1 MKEKIKDIYKDKY
14 PYYLDVLNEFLN
26 SDIDFV
32 LLNYIFPDDKP
43 GDLDIMV
50 NICDKN
56 KIESILTLQ
65 GFEFYTI
72 FNTNQIL
79 WNKYV
84 KNIGFIQFHLY
95 FGLYFMDNMFF
106 KKIPNLIGKNYDNE
120 FQFFVFLVES
130 FFRSQFKMDVYNNY
144 LKISSLSRLH
154 DFIELYS
161 PKSEKF
167 IENVNLIYTKDKK
180 KELLSVGKL
189 GFSSFFNLATFYTKK
204 LFSKHRRFANKDDAL
219 VFVIGVDGAGK
230 STLIKNICI
239 VLSKGGF
246 FPKVHYFGL
255 RKSMFYFLGNLNKK
269 NKKSQ
274 EFSNGKFER
283 TSNLSLFKILKLFV
297 YWIEYNFKILIKIY
311 LIPNSAKTVFILD
324 RSFLDIIYFHP
335 SNIARKLFLDY
346 SISPS
351 KVILVTA
358 NSEVI
363 FERNQEYSIDIIKD
377 KINFYKEIV
386 EDYKSLEIDTKI
398 IDTTLDNLEKSK
410 FDAVNFIANSK
421 L

>member
-26 SDIDFV
+26 RDIDFV
-32 LLNYIFPDDKP
+32 FLNYIFPDDKP

-50 NICDKN
+50 NRCDKN
-56 KIESILTLQ
+56 KIESILNLQ
-65 GFEFYTI
+65 GFEFYTN

-84 KNIGFIQFHLY
+84 ENTGFIQFHLY

-130 FFRSQFKMDVYNNY
+130 FFRSQFKMDVYKNY
-144 LKISSLSRLH
+144 LEISSLSRLH

-161 PKSEKF
+161 PKSKNF
-167 IENVNLIYTKDKK
+167 IDNVNLIYTKDKK

-189 GFSSFFNLATFYTKK
+189 GFSAFFNFSTFFIQK
-204 LFSKHRRFANKDDAL
+204 LISKYRRIANKDDAL

-230 STLIKNICI
+230 STLIKNICN

-246 FPKVHYFGL
+246 FPNVYYFGL
-255 RKSMFYFLGNLNKK
+255 RKSVFYFLGNLIKK
-269 NKKSQ
+269 NKNNR
-274 EFSNGKFER
+274 EFSNDKFER
-283 TSNLSLFKILKLFV
+283 TTNFSLFKFLKLFL

-311 LIPNSAKTVFILD
+311 LIPNSAKTVHILD
-324 RSFLDIIYFHP
+324 RSFLDIIYFNP
-335 SNIARKLFLDY
+335 SNFAKKLFLQY
-346 SISPS
+346 SFLPS

-358 NSEVI
+358 NSEVV
-363 FERNQEYSIDIIKD
+363 FERNQEYSIDIIQD
-377 KINFYKEIV
+377 KINFYNQII
-386 EDYKSLEIDTKI
+386 EDYKLLKIDTKI
-398 IDTTLDNLEKSK
+398 IDTTLNNLKKSK
-410 FDAVNFIANSK
+410 FDAVNFI